1 MNILT
6 PYELTAP
13 VHSISAEPVPFQWFP
28 LVGGFLRRRILGIMF
43 CTLLTVALAAAY
55 LSQTPLTYTATTTL
69 LLDSRRADAF
79 LQSTGVLDAQALNA
93 QIESQVEILRSEGLA
108 RHVVTKLNLA
118 GTVTGKPSGKSLIES
133 APYPILAQL
142 GIELPVKKAS
152 DNASRETEAAETL
165 TRMTSVRRVGL
176 TYVIELNVT
185 AGGPE
190 SAAKLANAISEAY
203 VEDQLNAKSAAT
215 KQATA
220 WLRARIAELNTQAL
234 DADKAVQVYKNANN
248 IVTTQDA
255 PINERQLTILS
266 AKQATL
272 HADTVA
278 AKAALD
284 RSLLVRASG
293 GSAGDVVGNGLQSSV
308 IVNLR
313 QKLIDVQRQYADW
326 SVRYGASHQAVRR
339 LANEITELQRGID
352 SELSRIV
359 GTATN
364 TYEIAQANENSVK
377 TQVDALLGQTSQIN
391 RDRVELRALQSQA
404 DTYRALYA
412 SFLQRY
418 TQAAQDQSFP
428 VSEVQVISNATAP
441 LLKSGPKRALIL
453 GASTVGGLGLGLAF
467 GFLREMASQGFNRG
481 KLPRS
486 ARGLE
491 CLGTLPLLGPPPSR
505 LKSMF
510 WMVGVLFGARR
521 PTALT
526 LPRSGPRGL
535 LRLAADRPDTM
546 FGKSVAELR
555 EQVLHRVGPLR
566 EGRIIGCLARNSGEG
581 TSTVSAN
588 LAYALAAAGRRTV
601 LMDMTQGAQ
610 TLTDVL
616 GLRARQAG
624 VGEPTEIKPH
634 QDRATGLVFRPR
646 VAAST
651 AESTSRTTELEL
663 AAAPG
668 SVTADS
674 LIQNLRRN
682 YEFIILDL
690 PATDSASKPHAII
703 QQVDDLLMVARW
715 TPQDEAEMFEAPDMT
730 AAHAVRCL
738 GVVLTMVPPSL
749 CDMV

>member
-13 VHSISAEPVPFQWFP
+13 MRSLPVEPVPFQWLP
-28 LVGGFLRRRILGIMF
+28 QVGGFLRRRFWGIAF
-43 CTLLTVALAAAY
+43 WTLLAMALAAAY
-55 LSQTPLTYTATTTL
+55 LSQAPLTYTATTTL

-108 RHVVTKLNLA
+108 RHVVTRLNLA
-118 GTVTGKPSGKSLIES
+118 GTVAGKPSGKSLIDY

-142 GIELPVKKAS
+142 GIELPIKTAM
-152 DNASRETEAAETL
+152 DNATRETQAAENL

-176 TYVIELNVT
+176 TYVIELSVA
-185 AGGPE
+185 AGAPE
-190 SAAKLANAISEAY
+190 SAAKLANAITEAY
-203 VEDQLNAKSAAT
+203 VDDQLNAKSAAT

-220 WLRARIAELNTQAL
+220 WLRARIGELNTQAL

-266 AKQATL
+266 AKQASL

-278 AKAALD
+278 AKAALE
-284 RSLLVRASG
+284 RSLMVRASG
-293 GSAGDVVGNGLQSSV
+293 GSAGDVVGNGLQSTV

-313 QKLIDVQRQYADW
+313 QKLIDTQRQYTDW
-326 SVRYGASHQAVRR
+326 SVRYGSQHQAVRR
-339 LANEITELQRGID
+339 LANEIAELQRGID

-377 TQVDALLGQTSQIN
+377 SQVDALLGQTSQVN

-441 LLKSGPKRALIL
+441 LLKSGPKRALIF
-453 GASTVGGLGLGLAF
+453 GASTVGGLGLGLLF
-467 GFLREMASQGFNRG
+467 GFLREIASQGFKRG

-505 LKSMF
+505 LKSML
-510 WMVGVLFGARR
+510 WVVGVVFGARR
-521 PTALT
+521 PSSVS
-526 LPRSGPRGL
+526 LPRTGRRGL
-535 LRLAADRPDTM
+535 LRLAADCPDTL
-546 FGKSVAELR
+546 FGQSVAELR

-566 EGRIIGCLARNSGEG
+566 EGRIIGCLARNGGEG

-588 LAYALAAAGRRTV
+588 LAYALAAAGRRTI
-601 LMDMTQGAQ
+601 LMDMTQGTE

-624 VGEPTEIKPH
+624 VGEHGEMKPH

-646 VAAST
+646 ITAPAADSVP
-651 AESTSRTTELEL
+651 RTTELERSSV
-663 AAAPG
+663 PG
-668 SVTADS
+668 SATADT

-690 PATDSASKPHAII
+690 PATDNASKPHAII
-703 QQVDDLLMVARW
+703 QQVDDLLMIARW

-749 CDMV
+749 CDMA